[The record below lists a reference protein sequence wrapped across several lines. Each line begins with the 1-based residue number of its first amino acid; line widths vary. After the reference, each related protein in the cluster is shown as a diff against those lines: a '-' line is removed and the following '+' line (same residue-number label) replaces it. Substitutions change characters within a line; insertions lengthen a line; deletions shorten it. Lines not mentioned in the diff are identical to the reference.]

1 MSYQRCLVMKDLEI
15 FFVGETEIYFI
26 GYEDLIVNKMKTGRP
41 KDLNDIEQLK
51 RIKNSGS
58 AD

>member
-1 MSYQRCLVMKDLEI
+1 MI
-15 FFVGETEIYFI
+15 VGETEIYFI